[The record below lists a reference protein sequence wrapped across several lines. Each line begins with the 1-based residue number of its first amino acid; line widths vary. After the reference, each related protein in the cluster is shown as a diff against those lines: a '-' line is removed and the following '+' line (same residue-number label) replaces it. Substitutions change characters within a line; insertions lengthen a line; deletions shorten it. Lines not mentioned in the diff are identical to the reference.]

1 MAGRIAAVSI
11 SVQADVGRTSKVPG
25 ADRLSPVIL
34 TMLYGKAAYRLK
46 WKYSSCH
53 AHVLVQ
59 FMASG

>member
-1 MAGRIAAVSI
+1 M
-11 SVQADVGRTSKVPG
+11 PG